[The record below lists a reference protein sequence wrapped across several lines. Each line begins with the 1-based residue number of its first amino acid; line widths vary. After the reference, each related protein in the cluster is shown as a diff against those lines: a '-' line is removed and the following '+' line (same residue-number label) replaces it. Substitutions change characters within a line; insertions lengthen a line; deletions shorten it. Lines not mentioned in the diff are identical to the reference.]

1 VPWDIVFMVAI
12 VGLILLGSIV
22 AILSGLFSLGDIFT
36 VLLISL
42 WVIVLVGL
50 GLWFRHYAKK
60 VISLTRTLTPT
71 PTLALALAHS
81 PSPSPN

>member
-1 VPWDIVFMVAI
+1 MVAI

-22 AILSGLFSLGDIFT
+22 AILSGLFSLNDIFT
-36 VLLISL
+36 LIIITL
-42 WVIVLVGL
+42 WVMILVGL
-50 GLWFRHYAKK
+50 GLWFRHYANK
-60 VISLTRTLTPT
+60 VISLTRTRT

>member
-1 VPWDIVFMVAI
+1 MPWDIVFMVAI
-12 VGLILLGSIV
+12 VSLILLGSIV

-60 VISLTRTLTPT
+60 VISLTRTPT
-71 PTLALALAHS
+71 PTLALALALK
-81 PSPSPN
+81 P